1 VTRRSI
7 RVRPVRREQID
18 LQRLAAAIAAL
29 AADDARQQEAAADK
43 NEAPTDVPR
52 RAA

>member
-1 VTRRSI
+1 VTRRQI
-7 RVRPVRREQID
+7 RLRPVRREQID

-29 AADDARQQEAAADK
+29 AADNARRQEAANDQKTPADL
-43 NEAPTDVPR
+43 PR